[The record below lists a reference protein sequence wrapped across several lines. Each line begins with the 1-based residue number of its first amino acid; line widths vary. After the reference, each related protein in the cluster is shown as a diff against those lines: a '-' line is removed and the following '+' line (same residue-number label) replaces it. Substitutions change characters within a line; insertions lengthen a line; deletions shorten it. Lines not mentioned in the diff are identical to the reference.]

1 MIWRMPTRNSSS
13 ESVRSSLGSGRARQ
27 DRPAMQ
33 CLPPA
38 SEEPSKAA
46 SVLDDDDAH
55 AVADDPLEI
64 CGTRPK
70 TSGWQ
75 LFNHLRGEGRER
87 ASDGGR
93 GRTLSPGATA
103 IEGTSCGLGAKLEGA
118 AVGAY
123 GEKYRFAP
131 GFSVECGELEKHLI
145 ASRSRRSV
153 PIRRSCMES
162 RRYVPGSCARM
173 LEIGTLTA
181 AVRAIRRPPKK
192 VT

>member
-1 MIWRMPTRNSSS
+1 MAAIQSSS
-13 ESVRSSLGSGRARQ
+13 RRGARAGIRRGGGGS
-27 DRPAMQ
+27 
-33 CLPPA
+33 
-38 SEEPSKAA
+38 
-46 SVLDDDDAH
+46 
-55 AVADDPLEI
+55 
-64 CGTRPK
+64 
-70 TSGWQ
+70 
-75 LFNHLRGEGRER
+75 
-87 ASDGGR
+87 
-93 GRTLSPGATA
+93 TLSPGATA

-131 GFSVECGELEKHLI
+131 GFSVGCGELEKHLI

-181 AVRAIRRPPKK
+181 AFFTVPPTTEK